1 MQTRRNRKNVVS
13 GGAKIPAVGSHAAVW
28 HGSAKHT
35 SGGLTK
41 SDLMKNKKGRIV
53 SKKKHAQGKKAIKR
67 LQKLGYKPKKG
78 QFKLFTKKSKR
89 GGSLSGGLAE
99 IMKPMV

>member
-1 MQTRRNRKNVVS
+1 MLTRRNRKNELS

-41 SDLMKNKKGRIV
+41 SDLMKNKKGRIIFNTADDD
-53 SKKKHAQGKKAIKR
+53 SDE
-67 LQKLGYKPKKG
+67 LQSESEGE
-78 QFKLFTKKSKR
+78 
-89 GGSLSGGLAE
+89 AE
-99 IMKPMV
+99 CDL